1 MATVVLPETTR
12 TLYPFKSHYLTL
24 SDGKRM
30 HYIDEGPED
39 GEVLVFIH
47 GYPTWSFAYRA
58 FVVYYASHGYRCI
71 AMDHIGCGL
80 SDKPTGR
87 QYHTLRRHIHNTMEC
102 FETLELRD
110 ITLVMEDWGG
120 PFGLGYAVR
129 HVANVKRLVIM
140 NSWAFQDTYPQRF
153 SSLVR
158 WMTKPGI
165 GELLFGTF
173 NLAFS
178 LIMQRGT
185 ARRLS
190 DAVLTAYRTPFR
202 DTRNRAALYQFP
214 RMINT
219 SPHHASAP
227 LMREI
232 EQGLAQLAST
242 PSLIVWGRLDPFF
255 APDVAQHWKAL
266 LVRAQGPVLLDTASH
281 FVAEDDPEGVI
292 QHLNALFDTEP

>member
-39 GEVLVFIH
+39 GEVLVFSH

-58 FVVYYASHGYRCI
+58 FIVYYAAHGYRCI

-80 SDKPTGR
+80 SDKPSNRG
-87 QYHTLRRHIHNTMEC
+87 YHTLRRHIHNLMEC
-102 FETLELRD
+102 IHTLELRD

-129 HVANVKRLVIM
+129 HVTNVRRLVIM
-140 NSWAFQDTYPQRF
+140 NSWAFQDSYHQRL

-165 GELLFGTF
+165 GELLFGTL
-173 NLAFS
+173 NLAFP
-178 LIMQRGT
+178 LVMQRGT
-185 ARRLS
+185 ARQLS
-190 DAVLTAYRTPFR
+190 EAVLTAYKAPFR
-202 DTRNRAALYQFP
+202 DARNRAVLYQFP

-219 SPHHASAP
+219 SPSHPSAP

-232 EQGLAQLAST
+232 EQGLAQLASI
-242 PSLIVWGRLDPFF
+242 PALIVWGRTDPFF
-255 APDVAQHWKAL
+255 TPDVAQHWKSMLA
-266 LVRAQGPVLLDTASH
+266 RAQGPVLLDDAGH
-281 FVAEDDPEGVI
+281 FVTEDNPEGAI
-292 QHLNALFDTEP
+292 QHLDALLDVAP

>member
-39 GEVLVFIH
+39 GEVLVFSH

-58 FVVYYASHGYRCI
+58 FIVYYAAHGYRCI

-80 SDKPTGR
+80 SDKPSNRG
-87 QYHTLRRHIHNTMEC
+87 YHTLRRHIHNLMEC
-102 FETLELRD
+102 IHTLELRD

-129 HVANVKRLVIM
+129 HVTNVRRLVIM
-140 NSWAFQDTYPQRF
+140 NSWAFQDSYHQRL

-158 WMTKPGI
+158 WMTKPGL
-165 GELLFGTF
+165 GELLFGTL
-173 NLAFS
+173 NLAFP
-178 LIMQRGT
+178 LVMQRGT
-185 ARRLS
+185 ARQLS
-190 DAVLTAYRTPFR
+190 EAVLTAYKAPFR
-202 DTRNRAALYQFP
+202 DARNRAALYQFP

-219 SPHHASAP
+219 SPSHPSAP

-232 EQGLAQLAST
+232 EQGLAQLASI
-242 PSLIVWGRLDPFF
+242 PALIVWGRTDPFF
-255 APDVAQHWKAL
+255 TPDVAQHWKSMLA
-266 LVRAQGPVLLDTASH
+266 RAQGPVLLDDAGH
-281 FVAEDDPEGVI
+281 FVTEDNPEGAI
-292 QHLNALFDTEP
+292 QHLDALLDVAP

>member
-39 GEVLVFIH
+39 GEVLVFTH

-58 FVVYYASHGYRCI
+58 FIVYYAAHGYRCI

-80 SDKPTGR
+80 SDKPSNRG
-87 QYHTLRRHIHNTMEC
+87 YHTLRRHIHNLMEC
-102 FETLELRD
+102 IHTLELRD

-129 HVANVKRLVIM
+129 HVTNVRRLVIM
-140 NSWAFQDTYPQRF
+140 NSWAFQDSYHQRL

-165 GELLFGTF
+165 GELLFGTL
-173 NLAFS
+173 NLAFPMV
-178 LIMQRGT
+178 MQRGT
-185 ARRLS
+185 ARQLS
-190 DAVLTAYRTPFR
+190 EAVLTAYKAPFR
-202 DTRNRAALYQFP
+202 DARNRAALYQFP

-219 SPHHASAP
+219 SPSHPSAP

-232 EQGLAQLAST
+232 EQGLAQLASI
-242 PSLIVWGRLDPFF
+242 PALIVWGRTDPFF
-255 APDVAQHWKAL
+255 TPDVAQHWKSMLA
-266 LVRAQGPVLLDTASH
+266 RAEGPVLLDAAGH
-281 FVAEDDPEGVI
+281 FVTEDDPEGVI
-292 QHLNALFDTEP
+292 QHLDALLDAEP

>member
-1 MATVVLPETTR
+1 
-12 TLYPFKSHYLTL
+12 
-24 SDGKRM
+24 
-30 HYIDEGPED
+30 
-39 GEVLVFIH
+39 
-47 GYPTWSFAYRA
+47 
-58 FVVYYASHGYRCI
+58 
-71 AMDHIGCGL
+71 
-80 SDKPTGR
+80 
-87 QYHTLRRHIHNTMEC
+87 
-102 FETLELRD
+102 
-110 ITLVMEDWGG
+110 
-120 PFGLGYAVR
+120 
-129 HVANVKRLVIM
+129 
-140 NSWAFQDTYPQRF
+140 
-153 SSLVR
+153 
-158 WMTKPGI
+158 MTKPGI
-165 GELLFGTF
+165 GELRFGTF
-173 NLAFS
+173 NLAYS

-219 SPHHASAP
+219 SPHHTSAP

-255 APDVAQHWKAL
+255 APGVAQHWKAL

>member
-39 GEVLVFIH
+39 GEVLVFSH

-58 FVVYYASHGYRCI
+58 FIVYYAAHGYRCI

-80 SDKPTGR
+80 SDKPSNRG
-87 QYHTLRRHIHNTMEC
+87 YHTLRRHIHNLMEC
-102 FETLELRD
+102 IHTLELRD

-129 HVANVKRLVIM
+129 HVTNVRRLVIM
-140 NSWAFQDTYPQRF
+140 NSWAFQDSYHQRL

-158 WMTKPGI
+158 WMTKPGL
-165 GELLFGTF
+165 GELLFGTL
-173 NLAFS
+173 NLAFP
-178 LIMQRGT
+178 LVMQRGT
-185 ARRLS
+185 ARQLS
-190 DAVLTAYRTPFR
+190 EAVLTAYKAPFR
-202 DTRNRAALYQFP
+202 DARNRAALYQFP

-219 SPHHASAP
+219 SPSHPSAP

-232 EQGLAQLAST
+232 EQGLAQLASI
-242 PSLIVWGRLDPFF
+242 PALIVWGRTDPFF
-255 APDVAQHWKAL
+255 TPDVAQHWKSMLA
-266 LVRAQGPVLLDTASH
+266 RAKGPVLLDDAGH
-281 FVAEDDPEGVI
+281 FVTEDNPEGAI
-292 QHLNALFDTEP
+292 QHLDALLDVAP